1 MRIGK
6 GTNAGQALVRQMLR
20 TGNKIKGDLK
30 MPRGEAV
37 FYVGRVVKTGFDTK
51 EFRLY
56 NI

>member
-1 MRIGK
+1 
-6 GTNAGQALVRQMLR
+6 MLR

>member
-1 MRIGK
+1 
-6 GTNAGQALVRQMLR
+6 
-20 TGNKIKGDLK
+20 

-56 NI
+56 NIQRW